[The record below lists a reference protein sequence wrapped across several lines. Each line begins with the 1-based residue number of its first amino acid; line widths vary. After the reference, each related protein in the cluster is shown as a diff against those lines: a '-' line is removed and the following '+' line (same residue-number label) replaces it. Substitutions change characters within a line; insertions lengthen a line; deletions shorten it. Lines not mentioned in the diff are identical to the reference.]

1 MRVGV
6 EGGHVLNLFFL
17 LLQLSLWVELVD
29 EVKRKLDKNP
39 DAEHVRV
46 LWRME
51 RSKRVHVWR
60 RLGRFLEP
68 EELHLGGEYLCEC
81 PLDVEELLLLL
92 PEGAGALAG
101 LRVLI
106 LWRCASQVNNDF
118 LRALASAGCGENL
131 TWLSLS
137 CGCFCA

>member
-1 MRVGV
+1 MMLT
-6 EGGHVLNLFFL
+6 HFAFF
-17 LLQLSLWVELVD
+17 LQLSFWMERWD
-29 EVKRKLDKNP
+29 ETGRQEIKNP

-51 RSKRVHVWR
+51 RDKRVHVWR
-60 RLGRFLEP
+60 RLGRFQEP
-68 EELHLGGEYLCEC
+68 EKLHLGGEYLCEC
-81 PLDVEELLLLL
+81 PLDAEELLLLL